1 MEAAAI
7 YETLLY
13 IIHAIVTNT
22 LWIASNNVNF
32 SAIIISI
39 KYSWNKKVN
48 KIRNAVKYE
57 FSRSVDSY
65 INVATICLVM
75 GQLVIN

>member
-1 MEAAAI
+1 M
-7 YETLLY
+7 
-13 IIHAIVTNT
+13 
-22 LWIASNNVNF
+22 ASNNVNIP
-32 SAIIISI
+32 AIVISI
-39 KYSWNKKVN
+39 KYSWNKKVD

-65 INVATICLVM
+65 INVATIYLVM